1 MSAVDLFDLLPYLA
15 VGWAVVL
22 VAAVVIGITAGVL
35 AGQRDA
41 REARDTFGADGPAQ
55 RALLSLM
62 RDEARR

>member
-1 MSAVDLFDLLPYLA
+1 MSTFDLLPYLA
-15 VGWAVVL
+15 VGWGVL
-22 VAAVVIGITAGVL
+22 LALAVVIGITAGVL
-35 AGQRDA
+35 VEHREA